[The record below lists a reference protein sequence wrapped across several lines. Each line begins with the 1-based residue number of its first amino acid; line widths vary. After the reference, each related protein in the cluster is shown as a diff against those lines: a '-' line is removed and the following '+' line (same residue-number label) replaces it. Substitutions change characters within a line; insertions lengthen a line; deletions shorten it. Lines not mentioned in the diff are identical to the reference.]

1 MAPEVV
7 GYLERDLARG
17 KRQGEILLRY
27 TMECASKHGKLE
39 GAGLALLEENT
50 KRAEFKQ
57 SGTRT
62 RTHARTHAQ
71 THTYIHVYLHAH
83 THTHTQ
89 THTHLHTPQH
99 AHSHT
104 YAHTTDDPETNTH
117 ALRA

>member
-39 GAGLALLEENT
+39 GAGLALLEGNT

-62 RTHARTHAQ
+62 RKHERTHTQ
-71 THTYIHVYLHAH
+71 THIHIHIYMHEH
-83 THTHTQ
+83 THTHTHKHMR
-89 THTHLHTPQH
+89 T
-99 AHSHT
+99 
-104 YAHTTDDPETNTH
+104 
-117 ALRA
+117 